1 MDKEVTRSKGE
12 TKEVVLT
19 RPLSIDGEK
28 EVDYRAP
35 NLITRILSLFNN
47 VRPGSDLTRFK
58 LPPLFNFP
66 KSHLQC
72 HGETVYCTGSD
83 MLSRCNLAD
92 NLVDRFISVVA
103 WNISTL
109 RPPIFGVAPYN
120 PILGE
125 THHVSRGTLNVL
137 LEQISH
143 HPPVSALHA
152 TDEKQNIELIWC
164 QQCVPNFNGAS
175 VETEV
180 RGKRQLK
187 LLSRGETYEM
197 NSPNLLIR
205 FLPMP
210 GIDWAGKV
218 NIRCPENGLEAE
230 LHYGPKSFLGF
241 RSGSH
246 RSVKGKIYETSTRK
260 PLFELNGH
268 WDRNV
273 TMKDNNS
280 RKLTVIYSAEEVF
293 SGLKTPIVNDLQ
305 GVQPTE
311 SAAVWSEL
319 SKAIMSQDW
328 EKAKEA
334 KNAVEEKQREL
345 LGERES
351 KGATWVPQ
359 HFNVTHSKDGGWD
372 CSPNQQW
379 VPPAPIV
386 VPFS

>member
-1 MDKEVTRSKGE
+1 MITRSVEGRQ
-12 TKEVVLT
+12 VVLT
-19 RPLSIDGEK
+19 KPFSIGGESDS

-35 NLITRILSLFNN
+35 NLIHRILSLFKN
-47 VRPGSDLTRFK
+47 VRPGSDLTNFK
-58 LPPLFNFP
+58 LPPQFNFP

-72 HGETVYCTGSD
+72 YGESVYCIGSE

-92 NLVDRFISVVA
+92 NSVDRFTSVVA
-103 WNISTL
+103 WSISTL

-125 THHVSRGTLNVL
+125 THHVSRATLNVV

-152 TDEKQNIELIWC
+152 SDEEQNIELIFC
-164 QQCVPNFNGAS
+164 QQCISKFHGAS

-197 NSPNLLIR
+197 NSPNLLMR

-210 GIDWAGKV
+210 GVDWVGKV
-218 NIRCPENGLEAE
+218 RIRCPENGLEAE
-230 LHYGPKSFLGF
+230 LHYGPNSFLGL
-241 RSGSH
+241 RGSH

-260 PLFELNGH
+260 TLFELNGH
-268 WDRNV
+268 WDRTV
-273 TMKDNNS
+273 TVKDKNNGG
-280 RKLTVIYSAEEVF
+280 KPTVIYNAEEVF

-305 GVQPTE
+305 GVQSTE
-311 SAAVWSEL
+311 SAVVWSKL
-319 SKAIMSQDW
+319 SHAIMSGDW

-334 KNAVEEKQREL
+334 KNAVEEKQRERL
-345 LGERES
+345 RESES
-351 KGATWVPQ
+351 KGVTWVPQ
-359 HFNVTHSKDGGWD
+359 HFSVTYSKDGGWD
-372 CSPNQQW
+372 CSPTHQFI
-379 VPPAPIV
+379 PPAPIV
-386 VPFS
+386 VPLS

>member
-1 MDKEVTRSKGE
+1 MVTRSKDE
-12 TKEVVLT
+12 TKVVLT
-19 RPLSIDGEK
+19 RPLSLDGDS

-35 NLITRILSLFNN
+35 NLIQRLSSLFKN
-47 VRPGSDLTRFK
+47 VRPGSDLTHFK

-72 HGETVYCTGSD
+72 YGETVYCIGSD
-83 MLSRCNLAD
+83 MLSRCSLAD
-92 NLVDRFISVVA
+92 NSVDRFTSVVA
-103 WNISTL
+103 WSISTL

-125 THHVSRGTLNVL
+125 THHVSRANLNVL

-152 TDEKQNIELIWC
+152 TDEEQNIELIWC
-164 QQCVPNFNGAS
+164 QQCVSKFHGAS

-205 FLPMP
+205 FLPIP
-210 GIDWAGKV
+210 GVDWAGNV
-218 NIRCPENGLEAE
+218 RIRCPESGLEAE
-230 LHYGPKSFLGF
+230 LRYGPKSFLGL
-241 RSGSH
+241 RGSH
-246 RSVKGKIYETSTRK
+246 KSVKGKIYETSTRRT
-260 PLFELNGH
+260 LFEVNGH
-268 WDRNV
+268 WDRTV
-273 TMKDNNS
+273 TMKDINS
-280 RKLTVIYSAEEVF
+280 GKLSIIYNAKDVF
-293 SGLKTPIVNDLQ
+293 SGLKTPVVNDLQ
-305 GVQPTE
+305 GVRSSE
-311 SAAVWSEL
+311 SAVVWSEL
-319 SKAIMSQDW
+319 SQAIMSQDW

-334 KNAVEEKQREL
+334 KNALEEKQREL
-345 LGERES
+345 LRERES

-359 HFNVTHSKDGGWD
+359 HFCVTYSKDGGWD
-372 CSPNQQW
+372 CSPTQQW

-386 VPFS
+386 VPLS